1 MGRLLSLAA
10 VCCSIATAEA
20 AVFKWT
26 ANDGARRWT
35 PAQETF
41 GVMPLLGMNP
51 VPTSPPNLQESKE
64 HKRVGGDNTC
74 AYVNGDPDIPLYCD
88 VNSACVYN
96 SVRSNIGCCPDTSTT
111 CSIWTTCLDS
121 SDKNLFTTDNGY
133 TLWCGSSEYPYCKTH
148 LYEDDTFTGYTLLG
162 CAVAAGTD
170 SVVYSPTLSMSSLS
184 SKSSTSDSSSL
195 TSSFGVE
202 ATSSSAPRASNVGST
217 TTTSSNPASTTAV
230 ARSGSSSA
238 PIGAIVGGVVG
249 GVAVVALFALGLVLL
264 LRRRRSHQ
272 APASDPYTPMNPPGA
287 NPSQQPPSQPA
298 MQQQFQQPH
307 LQPAP
312 SPASFPAAAPVF
324 DNRSSIAKP
333 SLVSTTQPVYSPT
346 AAGSP
351 PPQSQSP
358 GAIPPAYQATN
369 TSTTSPAATQRISP
383 TTPGAPQEQRPGSY
397 ANPGYQDQVQ
407 PAYHQHNGHYYEMPT
422 VKSDRELRELA

>member
-1 MGRLLSLAA
+1 
-10 VCCSIATAEA
+10 
-20 AVFKWT
+20 
-26 ANDGARRWT
+26 
-35 PAQETF
+35 
-41 GVMPLLGMNP
+41 
-51 VPTSPPNLQESKE
+51 
-64 HKRVGGDNTC
+64 
-74 AYVNGDPDIPLYCD
+74 
-88 VNSACVYN
+88 
-96 SVRSNIGCCPDTSTT
+96 
-111 CSIWTTCLDS
+111 
-121 SDKNLFTTDNGY
+121 
-133 TLWCGSSEYPYCKTH
+133 
-148 LYEDDTFTGYTLLG
+148 
-162 CAVAAGTD
+162 
-170 SVVYSPTLSMSSLS
+170 MSSLS

-195 TSSFGVE
+195 TSSFGIE

-249 GVAVVALFALGLVLL
+249 GVAVIALFALGLVLL
-264 LRRRRSHQ
+264 LRRRSRHQ
-272 APASDPYTPMNPPGA
+272 GPAGDPYTPMNPPGA

-333 SLVSTTQPVYSPT
+333 SPVSTTQPVYSPT

-383 TTPGAPQEQRPGSY
+383 TTPDAPQEQRPGSY